1 MPISGPTL
9 SKQSKFDNGPY
20 WNLVAHHQA
29 VISLHESS
37 IYGTWYK
44 ILGPMLYKAITQ
56 WTWLGKKVSNLESLP
71 SKPVSQ
77 ANQLTKVKQNL
88 LEIGQVSIL

>member
-1 MPISGPTL
+1 MVETTFQVPELSLQLAHEVPISGPTL

-56 WTWLGKKVSNLESLP
+56 
-71 SKPVSQ
+71 
-77 ANQLTKVKQNL
+77 
-88 LEIGQVSIL
+88 

>member
-1 MPISGPTL
+1 
-9 SKQSKFDNGPY
+9 
-20 WNLVAHHQA
+20 
-29 VISLHESS
+29 
-37 IYGTWYK
+37 
-44 ILGPMLYKAITQ
+44 MLYKAITQ

-88 LEIGQVSIL
+88 LEIGQVLIM